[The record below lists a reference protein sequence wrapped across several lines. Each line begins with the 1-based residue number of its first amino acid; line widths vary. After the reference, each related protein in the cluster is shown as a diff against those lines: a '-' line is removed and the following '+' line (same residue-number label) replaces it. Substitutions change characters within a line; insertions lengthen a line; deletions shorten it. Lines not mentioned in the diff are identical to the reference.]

1 MDAQTQFPA
10 KPILVERE
18 LTAEGPR
25 RRGLASRKG
34 RSVTVNLAE
43 SPLSWLYARGH
54 LTDRQYEAGE
64 RLRLDWERA
73 QLAPGV
79 TMRWEPLRIK
89 GGRPG
94 DAGLNA
100 TERQLAAKGRFDG
113 AITAAGPGL
122 SDILWRVVCAGESLP
137 TAEKALAWP
146 VRSGKLVLGIAL
158 DRVAGFYRI
167 G

>member
-1 MDAQTQFPA
+1 M
-10 KPILVERE
+10 
-18 LTAEGPR
+18 
-25 RRGLASRKG
+25 
-34 RSVTVNLAE
+34 
-43 SPLSWLYARGH
+43 
-54 LTDRQYEAGE
+54 
-64 RLRLDWERA
+64 
-73 QLAPGV
+73 
-79 TMRWEPLRIK
+79 RIK

-94 DAGLNA
+94 DAGLNP
-100 TERQLAAKGRFDG
+100 TERQLAAKSRFDG

-146 VRSGKLVLGIAL
+146 VRSGQLVLGIAL